1 MRRSRA
7 SAPARAPGAPGEGVR
22 RDGGDARVTRALLIG
37 AERGLAAA
45 SALAN
50 VVLGLATMEKA
61 EVRFY
66 RTAPPAR

>member
-1 MRRSRA
+1 M
-7 SAPARAPGAPGEGVR
+7 
-22 RDGGDARVTRALLIG
+22 TRALLID

-45 SALAN
+45 NVLAN
-50 VVLGLATMEKA
+50 VVLALATMEKA